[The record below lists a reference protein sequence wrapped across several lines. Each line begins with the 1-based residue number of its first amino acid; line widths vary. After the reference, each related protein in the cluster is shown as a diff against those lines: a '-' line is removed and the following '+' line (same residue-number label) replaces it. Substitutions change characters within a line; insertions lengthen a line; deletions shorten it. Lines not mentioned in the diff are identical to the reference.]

1 MMVRDAFLRVES
13 WKRMLRIRAEEV
25 EENVF
30 SNASQTARED
40 VRPTTCVRRDSVREE
55 RRALSII

>member
-1 MMVRDAFLRVES
+1 
-13 WKRMLRIRAEEV
+13 MLRIRANEV

-30 SNASQTARED
+30 SNASQTSHED

-55 RRALSII
+55 RRALRMI